1 MRQILP
7 LLVAASLPASAQ
19 AAGFYFTDSGTRA
32 IGRGSAVIASV
43 DDLSALYHNPGALA
57 RLRQAQ
63 AFVSLSG
70 VDQYVE
76 FDRLDEDGEDPFEP
90 ITNQGPYMLVP
101 ALGLSGSLGVPRT
114 TFAVGFISP
123 QAPDPLYPSDGP
135 QRYSLT
141 DELLWEFAA
150 VAGAGVQITDWLA
163 LGATFQARMLRA
175 QMALALTTAEGD
187 NPSQDI
193 DIGFEISDWFAPNF
207 QLGTIIDP
215 LPWMTI
221 GASYQPATHY
231 HTSGSIAADFEGHTW
246 EGFLD
251 GTNFVD
257 EDVTAEITM
266 PAIAR
271 AGIDFHPSD
280 RWDVEIAGA
289 WEGWHVWDEIVITD
303 VDLTIKMDPDNIM
316 GLGDAVVTNDIII
329 PAAYQNV
336 WSVRLGGEYDLHQ
349 KLTVRAGG
357 YYETSAV
364 PDKFQG
370 VTLVDG
376 RKAGVGL
383 GAGLHLGRVDLD
395 AAFGE
400 TFMIPRDITDSE
412 LQQLV
417 LDLDLAHPEDSVV
430 GNGKIVGNGHFA
442 SRLTFISMAM
452 TWRFGKEPTE
462 KVTPAG

>member
-1 MRQILP
+1 MCRIFALLALSTLP
-7 LLVAASLPASAQ
+7 STAQ

-43 DDLSALYHNPGALA
+43 DDLSALYHNPAALA
-57 RLRQAQ
+57 RLREAQ
-63 AFVSLSG
+63 AFVSISG

-76 FDRLDEDGEDPFEP
+76 FDRLDEDGEDPFDP
-90 ITNQGPYMLVP
+90 IYNSGPFMAVP
-101 ALGLSGSLGVPRT
+101 ALGLSHSFGVPRT

-123 QAPDPLYPSDGP
+123 QAPDPLYPTDGP